1 MNHQQ
6 TNMAEKKSKQGR
18 REIKCELIC
27 QICDSPA
34 NHHSHY
40 GATTC
45 YSCRAFFRRM
55 TVPPKA
61 ADIDMILWPI
71 GQLQGASI
79 SSLFLGGAHFL
90 SARRLLRIT
99 ILKDWD
105 SLKVWESF
113 RVRESLKS
121 FQDFLKVSKIS

>member
-79 SSLFLGGAHFL
+79 SLFIFGGCPFFKREKIIKDNYSQRLG
-90 SARRLLRIT
+90 
-99 ILKDWD
+99 
-105 SLKVWESF
+105 
-113 RVRESLKS
+113 
-121 FQDFLKVSKIS
+121 